1 MADIV
6 LAEYNGQAWMVG
18 GVDHIDDML
27 ANTLP
32 DNVSIEIVICESNS
46 EINELWERYCGE
58 PVPGTMPW
66 AIHPG
71 IVKRIRR
78 QSTGHSVFFEQWS
91 ANLDR
96 DAMEVIRGASNW
108 AMQFEE
114 AEVHLVAYAREK
126 PGRAARD
133 LANLRSGLIEE
144 ELEKLGIVETRFVR
158 VTRDAASL
166 PAVGE
171 EAQRIDIEIKR
182 PETEGG

>member
-1 MADIV
+1 MADII
-6 LAEYNGQAWMVG
+6 LAEYNGQAWLVG
-18 GVDHIDDML
+18 GVEHIDDML

-32 DNVSIEIVICESNS
+32 DDVSIEIVLCESDS
-46 EINELWERYCGE
+46 QINELWERFCGE
-58 PVPGTMPW
+58 PEPGSMPW

-71 IVKRIRR
+71 VVKRIRR

-91 ANLDR
+91 AQLDR

-108 AMQFEE
+108 ALQFEE
-114 AEVHLVAYAREK
+114 AEVHLVSYAPGT

-144 ELEKLGIVETRFVR
+144 ELEKLGIAETRFVR
-158 VTRDAASL
+158 VSRDSSTL

-171 EAQRIDIEIKR
+171 ESQRIDIEIKS
-182 PETEGG
+182 T

>member
-1 MADIV
+1 MADII

-18 GVDHIDDML
+18 GVEYIDDML

-32 DNVSIEIVICESNS
+32 EDVSIEIVICESDS
-46 EINELWERYCGE
+46 EINELWERHCGE
-58 PVPGTMPW
+58 PDPGTMPW

-91 ANLDR
+91 AQLDR
-96 DAMEVIRGASNW
+96 DAMEVIRGASAW
-108 AMQFEE
+108 ALQFEE
-114 AEVHLVAYAREK
+114 AAVHLVSFARGA

-133 LANLRSGLIEE
+133 LANLRCGLIEE
-144 ELEKLGIVETRFVR
+144 EMEKLGIAEARFVR
-158 VTRDAASL
+158 ESRDSSQL

-171 EAQRIDIEIKR
+171 EAQRIDIEIKQ
-182 PETEGG
+182 G